1 MGGGGRGF
9 REDAT
14 QPITGRFK
22 SAITLFIFSLS
33 HMGFVPF
40 FLGVC
45 FVPSFGLSA
54 FLSVIVSSLAVLV
67 FCIFSGSF
75 RVRGI
80 HL

>member
-1 MGGGGRGF
+1 MGGGQGCG
-9 REDAT
+9 EDAP
-14 QPITGRFK
+14 QPITVRFK

-40 FLGVC
+40 FLCLC
-45 FVPSFGLSA
+45 FVPSFGLSV
-54 FLSVIVSSLAVLV
+54 FLSIIVSSLAILV

-75 RVRGI
+75 RVHGI